1 MTCLKVFNI
10 QNFVIRADVTEA
22 AENTGD
28 VAEIAGKGLQS
39 SFVNDI
45 EELLVKEGV
54 SLDEFNKLRI
64 QDVSTLTDA
73 EKAVLKSVRESVP
86 MPDADTLMQK
96 VIPASDIEKYLD
108 GTYTQVG
115 GYVTRAEDV
124 VQLSTYEEIYNSLR
138 LDYPGSVY
146 QPLADDSL
154 GVIRYT
160 TDQAPKISIPYG
172 PEMGGTVTEVSP
184 FTGNGFTKATNGQ
197 IIPEFKC
204 DDFLKIKNGA
214 QLIEIQKDGTEILR
228 AVYDIDFGKF
238 VSVD

>member
-1 MTCLKVFNI
+1 MTE
-10 QNFVIRADVTEA
+10 T
-22 AENTGD
+22 AEKTGD
-28 VAEIAGKGLQS
+28 VAEMAGKGLQS